1 MGHGGHLHMH
11 SINLLVTDRSPESA
25 ERINSLLRNSGI
37 KIHVMH
43 ASTCAEVKRALDND
57 APVLIVYADPDPDDA
72 SLEEVGELAD
82 AFNIPLALF
91 TDLSDPEKLVTAL
104 ATTACFVIN
113 SEEKG
118 LLTSAVNRLV
128 RSSENDRN
136 NLQQQQHLEELEHRY
151 DLLLDSSRDAI
162 AYVHEGLH
170 VYANHAYLEALHVK
184 DDSELAGLSLLELL
198 QGEDVNPKALFR
210 DLSKGNFPDKP
221 LNVTVKRPDG
231 GGFEASLVFSPARYD
246 GEDCIQMM
254 MQKHDDAADLAAELE
269 RLRVM
274 DPLTQL
280 SNRKAFAGQL
290 EEFVSRN
297 GGRVDLASAVCYLEP
312 DGFRDLQDELGVE
325 TSDELLADM
334 AAVIKLCLQKG
345 DTAAR
350 IGDQGFAILVQ
361 RENSA
366 RLEEAAQ
373 EVLYAYRNHVVEIG
387 DRALS
392 STCSIGMTVIGR
404 LAKNP
409 AEIMAR
415 ARKAQAEAAEAG
427 DQLVTY
433 RPKLTAVAT
442 GDDDNDQ
449 LWVDR
454 IKFALGN
461 QDFYT
466 VQQAIVDLDGDGEQL
481 TENLTFMREEAGDHP
496 PTRYLHIADRND
508 LAGTID
514 RNTIPGLLKTI
525 VEGDQRQIISLSNNS
540 ILDYA
545 FPGWL
550 AEQMKAS
557 CVDGNRLILQIP
569 ASAAL
574 TNMKPAQRLMK
585 ELKPLGCQLSISY
598 FDAERRCRQLLEHLE
613 VSYVK
618 LLPALTEDLTSN
630 SRNQDAIRKI
640 VEAADPGGVAVIA
653 DEVADTSSLA
663 VLWQCGV
670 KLISGA
676 FLKEPSQVIAQ

>member
-1 MGHGGHLHMH
+1 MH
-11 SINLLVTDRSPESA
+11 SINLLVTDQSPESA

-43 ASTCAEVKRALDND
+43 ASTSTEVKRALDND
-57 APVLIVYADPDPDDA
+57 APVLILYADPDPDDA

-91 TDLSDPEKLVTAL
+91 TDLADSEKLVTAL

-113 SEEKG
+113 SEQEG
-118 LLTSAVNRLV
+118 LLADAVNRLV

-136 NLQQQQHLEELEHRY
+136 QAQQQQHTEELEHRY
-151 DLLLDSSRDAI
+151 NLLLDSSRDAI

-170 VYANHAYLEALHVK
+170 VYTNHAYLEALHVS
-184 DDSELAGLSLLELL
+184 DDTELAGVSLLELL
-198 QGEDVNPKALFR
+198 KGEDINPKALFR

-221 LNVTVKRPDG
+221 LAVTVMRPDG
-231 GGFEASLVFSPARYD
+231 SGFDANLEFSPARFD

-254 MQKHDDAADLAAELE
+254 VQKSDDAADLAAELE

-280 SNRKAFAGQL
+280 SNRKAFSGQL
-290 EEFVSRN
+290 EEFVSRS
-297 GGRVDLASAVCYLEP
+297 GGRADSASAVCYLEP
-312 DGFRDLQDELGVE
+312 DEFRILQDELGVDS
-325 TSDELLADM
+325 SDELLADM

-345 DTAAR
+345 DSAAR

-373 EVLYAYRNHVVEIG
+373 EILQAYRSHIVEIG

-392 STCSIGMTVIGR
+392 SSCSIGMTVIGR

-415 ARKAQAEAAEAG
+415 ARKAHAEAAESG

-433 RPKLTAVAT
+433 RPKLTAVTT
-442 GDDDNDQ
+442 GDDDQ
-449 LWVDR
+449 IWVDR

-466 VQQAIVDLDGDGEQL
+466 VQQSIVDLDGEGEQL
-481 TENLTFMREEAGDHP
+481 TENLMFMREEAGDHP
-496 PTRYLHIADRND
+496 PAKYLHIADRND

-514 RNTIPGLLKTI
+514 RNFIPGLLKTFAD
-525 VEGDQRQIISLSNNS
+525 GDQRQIISLSNNS

-557 CVDGNRLILQIP
+557 CVDGSRLILQIP
-569 ASAAL
+569 SSAAL

-598 FDAERRCRQLLEHLE
+598 FDADRRCCQLLEHLD

-618 LLPALTEDLTSN
+618 ILPELTQDLTSN
-630 SRNQDAIRKI
+630 SKHQDAIRKI
-640 VEAADPGGVAVIA
+640 VEAAEPAGVSVIA

-676 FLKEPSQVIAQ
+676 FLKEPPQVIAQ

>member
-1 MGHGGHLHMH
+1 MH

-43 ASTCAEVKRALDND
+43 ASTCTEVKRALDND
-57 APVLIVYADPDPDDA
+57 APVLILYADPDPDDA

-91 TDLSDPEKLVTAL
+91 TDLSDPEKLVAAL
-104 ATTACFVIN
+104 ATTACFVVN
-113 SEEKG
+113 SEQEG

-128 RSSENDRN
+128 KSSENDRN
-136 NLQQQQHLEELEHRY
+136 HSQQQQHLEELEHRY
-151 DLLLDSSRDAI
+151 NLLLDSSRDAI

-170 VYANHAYLEALHVK
+170 VYTNRAYLEALHVS
-184 DDSELAGLSLLELL
+184 DDSELAGVSLLELL
-198 QGEDVNPKALFR
+198 KGDDVNPKALFR
-210 DLSKGNFPDKP
+210 DLSKGKFPDKP
-221 LNVTVKRPDG
+221 LAVSVVRPDG
-231 GGFEASLVFSPARYD
+231 SGFEANLVFSPARFD

-254 MQKHDDAADLAAELE
+254 VQKRDDAADLAAELE
-269 RLRVM
+269 RLRVL
-274 DPLTQL
+274 DPVTQL

-290 EEFVSRN
+290 EEFVSRS
-297 GGRVDLASAVCYLEP
+297 GGRLDSASAVFYLEP
-312 DGFRDLQDELGVE
+312 DEFRTLQDELGVDS
-325 TSDELLADM
+325 SDDLLADL
-334 AAVIKLCLQKG
+334 AAVIKLCLQKE
-345 DTAAR
+345 DIAAR
-350 IGDQGFAILVQ
+350 IGDQSFAILVQ

-373 EVLYAYRNHVVEIG
+373 EILHAYRSHVVELG

-415 ARKAQAEAAEAG
+415 ARKAYTEAAETG

-442 GDDDNDQ
+442 GDDDQ

-466 VQQAIVDLDGDGEQL
+466 VQQSIVDLDGDGEQL

-496 PTRYLHIADRND
+496 PAKYLHIADRND

-514 RNTIPGLLKTI
+514 RNTIPGLLKTF
-525 VEGDQRQIISLSNNS
+525 VDGNQRQIISLSNNS

-557 CVDGNRLILQIP
+557 CVDGNRLILQVP

-585 ELKPLGCQLSISY
+585 ELKPLGCQLSISH
-598 FDAERRCRQLLEHLE
+598 FDAERRCRQLLEHLD

-618 LLPALTEDLTSN
+618 LLPALTENLTSN
-630 SRNQDAIRKI
+630 SKNQDAIRKI
-640 VEAADPGGVAVIA
+640 VDAAKPAGVSVIA

-663 VLWQCGV
+663 VLWQCGI

>member
-1 MGHGGHLHMH
+1 MH

-25 ERINSLLRNSGI
+25 GRINSLLRNSGI

-43 ASTCAEVKRALDND
+43 ASTCTEVKRALDND
-57 APVLIVYADPDPDDA
+57 TPVLILYADPDPDDA

-113 SEEKG
+113 SEEEE

-128 RSSENDRN
+128 KSSENDRN
-136 NLQQQQHLEELEHRY
+136 HSQQQQHLEELEHRY
-151 DLLLDSSRDAI
+151 NLLLDSSRDAI

-170 VYANHAYLEALHVK
+170 VYTNHAYLEALHVSN
-184 DDSELAGLSLLELL
+184 DSELAGVSLLELL
-198 QGEDVNPKALFR
+198 KGDDVNPKELFR
-210 DLSKGNFPDKP
+210 DLSKGKFPDKP
-221 LNVTVKRPDG
+221 LAVSVVRPDG
-231 GGFEASLVFSPARYD
+231 SGFEARLVFSPARFD

-254 MQKHDDAADLAAELE
+254 VQKRDDAADLAAELE
-269 RLRVM
+269 RLRVL
-274 DPLTQL
+274 DPVTQL

-290 EEFVSRN
+290 EEFVSRS
-297 GGRVDLASAVCYLEP
+297 GGRLDSASAVCYLEP
-312 DGFRDLQDELGVE
+312 DEFRTLQDELGVDS
-325 TSDELLADM
+325 SDDLLADL
-334 AAVIKLCLQKG
+334 AAVIKLCLQKE
-345 DTAAR
+345 DIAAR
-350 IGDQGFAILVQ
+350 IGDQTFAILVQ

-373 EVLYAYRNHVVEIG
+373 EILHAYRSHVVELG

-415 ARKAQAEAAEAG
+415 ARKAYTEAAETG

-442 GDDDNDQ
+442 GDDDQ

-466 VQQAIVDLDGDGEQL
+466 VQQSIVDLDGDGEQL

-496 PTRYLHIADRND
+496 PAKYLHIADRND

-514 RNTIPGLLKTI
+514 RNTIPGLLKTF
-525 VEGDQRQIISLSNNS
+525 VDGDQRQIISLSNNS

-557 CVDGNRLILQIP
+557 CVDGNRLILQVP

-585 ELKPLGCQLSISY
+585 ELKPLGCQLSISH
-598 FDAERRCRQLLEHLE
+598 FDAERRCRQLLEHLD

-618 LLPALTEDLTSN
+618 LLPALTENLTSN
-630 SRNQDAIRKI
+630 SKNQDAIRKI
-640 VEAADPGGVAVIA
+640 VDAANPAGVSVIA

-663 VLWQCGV
+663 VLWQCGI